1 MRKGRSIFRALR
13 SKGKRQLP
21 SPQKEASYKSHRCKM
36 KGSLLKVIL
45 NAKSY
50 GLKNIT
56 NPATNATAIAIIT
69 TQTQMEALASFFS
82 STSITS
88 FELFLCPINKKA
100 ATRNSIFG

>member
-1 MRKGRSIFRALR
+1 VQNEGA
-13 SKGKRQLP
+13 
-21 SPQKEASYKSHRCKM
+21 
-36 KGSLLKVIL
+36 LLKIIL

-82 STSITS
+82 SISITS
-88 FELFLCPINKKA
+88 LELFLCSINKKA
-100 ATRNSIFG
+100 ATRNLSFG